1 MTTTDVNYEVTHIP
15 YKEIFSDA
23 TFNCRGEITL
33 ASVME
38 LASEIKQS
46 GLQQPIVV
54 KHFTRVNQPEIKY
67 RIIAG
72 HRRHLACGM
81 LRMQEIPCFIR
92 DGLTSVE
99 ETILNVNENL
109 QRKNLSML
117 QEAETCRRLALL
129 LVPVPEIA
137 RRLEVGKEWVEIRL
151 GLLRLPKMI
160 QELAEIGYLNRQQIR
175 SLIDKQECGTKDDD
189 LIREAA
195 NYRDKKDAAERIKK
209 HFLVSRAKGPREPDT
224 VKLRSKT
231 DIENA
236 FNAIYDGLHGE
247 SLASK
252 ALAYALSQCTTA
264 SLLRDL
270 QKECDFMGY
279 EYTIPSHYIQNE
291 EQERIRL
298 GLPE

>member
-1 MTTTDVNYEVTHIP
+1 MTTNDVNYEVTHIP
-15 YKEIFSDA
+15 FSEIFSDD
-23 TFNCRGEITL
+23 TFNCRGQISR

-38 LASEIKQS
+38 LAEEIKQS

-54 KHFTRVNQPEIKY
+54 RHFTTVSRPEIKY

-72 HRRHLACGM
+72 HRRHLACAV
-81 LRMQEIPCFIR
+81 LRMKEIPCFIR
-92 DGLTSVE
+92 DGLNDVE
-99 ETILNVNENL
+99 ETYLNVNENL
-109 QRKNLSML
+109 QRKNLTML
-117 QEAETCRRLALL
+117 QEAEVCRKLALM
-129 LVPVPEIA
+129 LVPIGEIA
-137 RRLEVGKEWVEIRL
+137 RRLEVGKEWVEVRL

-160 QELAEIGYLNRQQIR
+160 CQLAEIGYLNRQQIK
-175 SLIDKQECGTKDDD
+175 SLIDKQECGASDDD

-195 NYRDKKDAAERIKK
+195 NYRDKKDASEQIKK
-209 HFLVSRAKGPREPDT
+209 HFITRRMRGPKEADI

-236 FNAIYDGLHGE
+236 FNMIYDALKGD
-247 SLASK
+247 SFASK

-270 QKECDFMGY
+270 KKECELMGY
-279 EYTIPSHYIQNE
+279 DFNIPAHYIQNE
-291 EQERIRL
+291 ETERLRL